1 MIDWED
7 EGFLLAKRKFRENAN
22 IINVF
27 TKNYG
32 KVSGIVYGGNSRK
45 VKNFLQ
51 IGNKIYIN
59 HKSKNDKQIGYFQTE
74 IIDPISPKYF
84 DDKKKMCSISSITAM
99 LNILLPEM
107 QKNLR
112 IFNSLDDFLN
122 KLDEKNWI
130 QHYIVW
136 EIYLIQEL
144 GFGIDYDKLKLK
156 KNGKFQ
162 NFVVDGTGYE
172 VPLFVFDKLG
182 DVSDTDIKKGLAF
195 TRKLI
200 MNKFFLINNIQ
211 FPKSRIT
218 LENYF

>member
-1 MIDWED
+1 MINWED

-59 HKSKNDKQIGYFQTE
+59 HKSKNDKQIGYFQPE

-99 LNILLPEM
+99 LNLLLPEM
-107 QKNLR
+107 QKNLK
-112 IFNSLDDFLN
+112 IFNYLDEFLS
-122 KLDEKNWI
+122 KLDEKNWVK
-130 QHYIVW
+130 HYILW

-144 GFGIDYDKLKLK
+144 GFGIDYNKLRLK
-156 KNGKFQ
+156 RNDKFQ
-162 NFVVDGTGYE
+162 NFVIDGTAYE
-172 VPLFVFDKLG
+172 VPLFVFDKLW
-182 DVSDTDIKKGLAF
+182 DVSVSDIKKGLAF
-195 TRKLI
+195 TRKLL

-211 FPKSRIT
+211 IPKFRII

>member
-59 HKSKNDKQIGYFQTE
+59 HKSKNDKQMGYFQPE

-84 DDKKKMCSISSITAM
+84 DDKKRMCSINSITAM
-99 LNILLPEM
+99 LNLLLPEM
-107 QKNLR
+107 QKNLK
-112 IFNSLDDFLN
+112 IFNSLVDFFS

-130 QHYIVW
+130 QYYIVW

-156 KNGKFQ
+156 KNGNFQ
-162 NFVVDGTGYE
+162 NLIIDGTAYE
-172 VPLFVFDKLG
+172 VPLFIFEKSRHVN
-182 DVSDTDIKKGLAF
+182 VSEIKKGLVFA
-195 TRKLI
+195 RKLL
-200 MNKFFLINNIQ
+200 MNKFFLINNIR
-211 FPKSRIT
+211 FPKIRFT